1 MKIKKILKYY
11 LFGESVK
18 EMEMNRILDKVSGKS
33 KLSDREKRLIL
44 LGLEKVFGGVG
55 QVGRFIT
62 FFIIKFVCIMHKI
75 HLKT

>member
-33 KLSDREKRLIL
+33 KLFREGK
-44 LGLEKVFGGVG
+44 KSN
-55 QVGRFIT
+55 
-62 FFIIKFVCIMHKI
+62 M
-75 HLKT
+75 